1 MKGKIVIN
9 IEWLGWVATA
19 ILLIGYYLNAKKYT
33 CSFIVWLAGNALM
46 AVYAYLIQS
55 FSVVFLSIILIGLNI
70 YGYVNWKKSQ

>member
-1 MKGKIVIN
+1 MIN

-33 CSFIVWLAGNALM
+33 CSFIVWLA
-46 AVYAYLIQS
+46 
-55 FSVVFLSIILIGLNI
+55 IILIGLNI